1 VDFVTGG
8 GLDMGIDSAP
18 NIGALKGSAEAV
30 FRADYGG
37 VFRRGISGKI
47 FLGEIFL
54 GRTLR

>member
-1 VDFVTGG
+1 
-8 GLDMGIDSAP
+8 MGIDSAP